1 MTNLTEQFNP
11 IFIPTY
17 VTARETATELSKT
30 YPNWYFHLSRKSEGG
45 YVIDL
50 LKDDYSNE
58 KHLATF
64 KNGELTL

>member
-1 MTNLTEQFNP
+1 MNYLSEPFNP
-11 IFIPTY
+11 VFIPTY
-17 VTARETATELSKT
+17 VTAKETAVELSKT

-45 YVIDL
+45 YMIDV

-64 KNGELTL
+64 KNGEITL